1 MGYWIYGRTAQSDEP
16 ARRLFSE
23 AATEEA
29 ARAEGESRGLV
40 VDAVRPAPLA
50 EGPEDAAPR
59 LPVPGGPYEFT
70 EPQNATIASLV
81 RYMRLAGI
89 ALLLFG
95 LLQAASGLISTR
107 HGWSLL
113 VQAAVSLVLGALLMT
128 IAARFRRIV
137 DSRGRDIGHLME
149 ALSGLR
155 LMYALQVWTVAAG
168 IALIALVLA
177 LALIKR

>member
-1 MGYWIYGRTAQSDEP
+1 M
-16 ARRLFSE
+16 
-23 AATEEA
+23 
-29 ARAEGESRGLV
+29 V
-40 VDAVRPAPLA
+40 VDAVRPAPIA
-50 EGPEDAAPR
+50 EVPEDAGAR
-59 LPVPGGPYEFT
+59 LPMPGGPYEFT
-70 EPQNATIASLV
+70 EGQDETIASLV

-95 LLQAASGLISTR
+95 LLQAAGGVISSR
-107 HGWSLL
+107 NGWSLL

-149 ALSGLR
+149 ALAGLR

-177 LALIKR
+177 LAVFKR

>member
-1 MGYWIYGRTAQSDEP
+1 MGYWIYGRDAKSDEP

-23 AATEEA
+23 AETEDA
-29 ARAEGESRGLV
+29 ARAEGESRGMLV
-40 VDAVRPAPLA
+40 EAVRPALTA
-50 EGPEDAAPR
+50 DAAPGAELR
-59 LPVPGGPYEFT
+59 VPAPGGPYEFT
-70 EPQNATIASLV
+70 EAQNATIASLV

-95 LLQAASGLISTR
+95 LLQVAGGILSR
-107 HGWSLL
+107 NGWSLL

-128 IAARFRRIV
+128 IATRFRRIV

-149 ALSGLR
+149 ALTGLR

-177 LALIKR
+177 LAVLKR

>member
-1 MGYWIYGRTAQSDEP
+1 MGYWIYGRNAQSDEP

-23 AATEEA
+23 AASEDA
-29 ARAEGESRGLV
+29 ARAEGEARGLV

-50 EGPEDAAPR
+50 EMPADAAPR
-59 LPVPGGPYEFT
+59 PPVPGGAYEFT
-70 EPQNATIASLV
+70 EAQNATIASLV

-95 LLQAASGLISTR
+95 LLQAAGGLISTR
-107 HGWSLL
+107 NGWSLV